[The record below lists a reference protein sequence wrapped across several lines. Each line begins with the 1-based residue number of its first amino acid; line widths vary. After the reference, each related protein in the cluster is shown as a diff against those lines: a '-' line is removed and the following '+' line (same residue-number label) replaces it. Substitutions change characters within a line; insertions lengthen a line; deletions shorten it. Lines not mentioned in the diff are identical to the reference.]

1 MRFAR
6 RYVTQLRQF
15 APNARWYLVY
25 TFLSGLGFG
34 IYRLFYNLYVL
45 SLGNN
50 AAFLGL
56 LVAVPGLVITV
67 LALPIGALGA
77 RTGFRA
83 TLIAGVAIM
92 IGSLIGIAQETS
104 ALALILLAATLG
116 LSRGLLDVSNAPF
129 VAENSADRERT
140 HLFSV
145 QFAVRIFA
153 GFFGYSLAGAL
164 PALFSRMLNVGAES
178 PQAYRAALL
187 CGAGVFFVALLP
199 LLRLK
204 DRSRDAASGSAGSQG
219 LSSTHPVAPPAES
232 SPSRLPVRLLI
243 RLFTPEIAIGL
254 GAGALVP
261 FLNVFFKTKF
271 GVSDALLGILYA
283 GQSVAM
289 GVAILLGPI
298 LAARLGR
305 PRAVVATQLLS
316 IPFLIL
322 LGFTPFVA
330 PAAIGFL
337 MRASLMNMGH
347 PLYSAFSMDQVGPKY
362 RALASGLLVMTS
374 QGSRALSS
382 WLSGI
387 LQEGPGFTPVF
398 AITCVCYFTASV
410 LIFAFFI
417 RSKQNRYR
425 SATRS

>member
-6 RYVTQLRQF
+6 SYAARVRQF
-15 APNARWYLVY
+15 APNARLYLIY

-45 SLGNN
+45 SLGNS
-50 AAFLGL
+50 ASFLGL

-77 RTGFRA
+77 RTGFRV

-92 IGSLIGIAQETS
+92 IGSLVGIAVEAS
-104 ALALILLAATLG
+104 AVALILFAAALG

-129 VAENSADRERT
+129 VAENSAEQERT

-153 GFFGYSLAGAL
+153 GFFGFSLAGAL
-164 PALFSRMLNVGAES
+164 PAMFSRLLHVGAES
-178 PQAYRAALL
+178 PEAYRAALL
-187 CGAGVFFVALLP
+187 CGAGVFFVALGP
-199 LLRLK
+199 LARLNK
-204 DRSRDAASGSAGSQG
+204 DSREHSPNRGDDDADKPAASP
-219 LSSTHPVAPPAES
+219 TIPA
-232 SPSRLPVRLLI
+232 SPRLPVRLLG
-243 RLFTPEIAIGL
+243 RLFAPEIAIGL

-261 FLNVFFKTKF
+261 FLNVFFKSKF
-271 GVSDALLGILYA
+271 GVSDTLLGILYA

-289 GVAILLGPI
+289 GVAILLGPV

-305 PRAVVATQLLS
+305 PRAVVMTQLLS

-322 LGFTPFVA
+322 LGFTPFIA
-330 PAAIGFL
+330 PAAVGFL

-347 PLYSAFSMDQVGPKY
+347 PLYSAFSMDQVGPRH

-382 WLSGI
+382 WASGI
-387 LQEGPGFTPVF
+387 LQEGPGFAPVF
-398 AITCVCYFTASV
+398 AITCACYFTASV
-410 LIFAFFI
+410 LIFVFFI
-417 RSKQNRYR
+417 RRAPQAAPVDAGR
-425 SATRS
+425 

>member
-1 MRFAR
+1 MQFAR
-6 RYVTQLRQF
+6 SYATRVRQF
-15 APNARWYLVY
+15 APNAKLYLIY

-45 SLGNN
+45 SLGNSSS
-50 AAFLGL
+50 FLGL
-56 LVAVPGLVITV
+56 LVAVPGLVITA

-77 RTGFRA
+77 RTGFRT

-92 IGSLIGIAQETS
+92 VGSLVGIAQETS
-104 ALALILLAATLG
+104 AAALILFAATLG

-129 VAENSADRERT
+129 VAENSAARERT

-164 PALFSRMLNVGAES
+164 PAAFARMLHVGAES
-178 PQAYRAALL
+178 PEAYRAALL
-187 CGAGVFFVALLP
+187 CGAGVFFVALIP
-199 LLRLK
+199 LIRLK
-204 DRSRDAASGSAGSQG
+204 NGRQEAGADAEQDLLAVDPRDQSANSSSSR
-219 LSSTHPVAPPAES
+219 P
-232 SPSRLPVRLLI
+232 PVRLLI

-271 GVSDALLGILYA
+271 GVSDALLGMLYA

-298 LAARLGR
+298 LATRLGR

-330 PAAIGFL
+330 PAAVGFL

-347 PLYSAFSMDQVGPKY
+347 PLYAAYSMDQVGAKY

-382 WLSGI
+382 WISGM

-398 AITCVCYFTASV
+398 AITCACYFTASV
-410 LIFAFFI
+410 LIFVFFI
-417 RSKQNRYR
+417 RGSRQRK
-425 SATRS
+425 ATTS

>member
-6 RYVTQLRQF
+6 RYATQIRQF

-45 SLGNN
+45 SLGNS

-104 ALALILLAATLG
+104 ALALILLAAALG

-129 VAENSADRERT
+129 VADNSGDRERT

-164 PALFSRMLNVGAES
+164 PALFSRVLHVGAES

-187 CGAGVFFVALLP
+187 CGAGVFFAALLP
-199 LLRLK
+199 LLRLENG
-204 DRSRDAASGSAGSQG
+204 SRIRGETAGSSDTRAASGTS
-219 LSSTHPVAPPAES
+219 LPSSENK
-232 SPSRLPVRLLI
+232 SPTRLPARLLI

-322 LGFTPFVA
+322 LGFTPFIA

-347 PLYSAFSMDQVGPKY
+347 PLYSAFSMDQVGSKY

-398 AITCVCYFTASV
+398 AITCTCYFTASV
-410 LIFAFFI
+410 LIFVFFI
-417 RSKQNRYR
+417 RSKRDL
-425 SATRS
+425 SPVGS